1 MKNVNYMKNI
11 PYTSKI
17 INIMPHIFTEN
28 EINVFILGEISPSS
42 VFDAA
47 INLLTNNMHIIAAI
61 PGKNT
66 LVASDVLNDEIPLL
80 TVALFI
86 CRIL

>member
-1 MKNVNYMKNI
+1 MKNI
-11 PYTSKI
+11 PYASKNT
-17 INIMPHIFTEN
+17 NIHAHVFTEN
-28 EINVFILGEISPSS
+28 EINVFILGEMSPSS
-42 VFDAA
+42 VFDAV

-61 PGKNT
+61 PGKNA
-66 LVASDVLNDEIPLL
+66 LLENDVLNDDIPLL